1 MEVLVFL
8 GRISV
13 GGCFS
18 GRVRLLGSRDFGN
31 LKVPKKKLCVKFR
44 VSCDRDGDVPSFIH
58 SSSLSSKSSFR
69 RFIFAVYVSLHQFA
83 LVYTTLHYINV
94 H

>member
-58 SSSLSSKSSFR
+58 SSSLSSL
-69 RFIFAVYVSLHQFA
+69 RFAGLFLQFTSVYISLH
-83 LVYTTLHYINV
+83 
-94 H
+94 